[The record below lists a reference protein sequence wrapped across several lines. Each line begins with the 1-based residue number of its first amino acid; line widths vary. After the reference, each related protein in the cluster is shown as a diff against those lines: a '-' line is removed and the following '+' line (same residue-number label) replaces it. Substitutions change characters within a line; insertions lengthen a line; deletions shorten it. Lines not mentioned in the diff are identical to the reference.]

1 MNQIEIKTSH
11 NIVLSFGL
19 AGVGKRVGAYLID
32 VVILYLFSLIFVL
45 TFKDS
50 FLMYIVLVPIWIFYD
65 IISELYMNGQTV
77 GKRILKIRVVSL
89 NAKNLDLKS
98 VLIRWAF
105 RLIDIT
111 GTSGLLGIFMIV
123 SSSRNQRIGDVL
135 ARTTVIDLAKKN
147 FQSLKRLVALND
159 IDHVITYPQVAAYND
174 QDMLVLKD
182 TLHRIGK
189 SPSPEEVNF
198 AKKLASKI
206 DKELGIL
213 NRPTSLKQYFK
224 VLVRDYVMLSR

>member
-19 AGVGKRVGAYLID
+19 AGIGKRVGAYLID
-32 VVILYLFSLIFVL
+32 LLILYFFSLIFAI

-50 FLMYIVLVPIWIFYD
+50 FLLYIVLVPIWIFYD
-65 IISELYMNGQTV
+65 IVSELYLNGQTI
-77 GKRILKIRVVSL
+77 GKRLLKTRVVSL

-111 GTSGLLGIFMIV
+111 GTSGFLGVFMII

-147 FQSLKRLVALND
+147 FQSIERLSALD
-159 IDHVITYPQVAAYND
+159 EIDHSITYPQVAAYND

-182 TLHRIGK
+182 TLSRIER
-189 SPSPEEVNF
+189 SPSTNEIEF
-198 AKKLASKI
+198 AKKLAYKI
-206 DKELGIL
+206 DNELGIR
-213 NRPTSLKQYFK
+213 NRPSSLKQYFK